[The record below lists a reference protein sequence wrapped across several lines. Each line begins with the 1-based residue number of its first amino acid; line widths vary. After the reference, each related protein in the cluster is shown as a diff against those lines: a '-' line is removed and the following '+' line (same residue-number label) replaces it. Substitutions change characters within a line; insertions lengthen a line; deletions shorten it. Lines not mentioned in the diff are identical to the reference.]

1 MSIKEIIDL
10 IVQISNFKGKII
22 FDTTKSDGQLSKKT
36 DNSKLKS
43 VIGNYNFTPIEKGL
57 TDTINW
63 FFDNYEKARK

>member
-1 MSIKEIIDL
+1 MDFFVKDE
-10 IVQISNFKGKII
+10 
-22 FDTTKSDGQLSKKT
+22 T
-36 DNSKLKS
+36 SKLKS